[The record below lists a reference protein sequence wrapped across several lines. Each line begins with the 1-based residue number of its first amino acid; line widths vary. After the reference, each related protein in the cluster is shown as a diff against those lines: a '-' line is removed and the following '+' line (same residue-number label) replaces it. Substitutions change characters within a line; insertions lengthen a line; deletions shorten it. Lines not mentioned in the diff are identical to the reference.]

1 MKNTNYSFRSFL
13 TKTIIL
19 LIFFSLVSRTMSA
32 QFSFAGQIPP
42 PVKYKP
48 SQVIDPEKGIA
59 IYDRLNIA
67 IGDSSRHNPK
77 GYAASDWIEDYYESG
92 QLLHK
97 GFYIDGKLKV
107 YKNYWEDGK
116 MERNFR
122 FIDFS
127 KSQMTV
133 YYNTGQVRSDII
145 YNEGA
150 PFKTLEYY
158 PDGKPDFQEEFD
170 KKMEYLLYRRSY
182 YENGNPTS
190 ILEVKDTK
198 KKFYSQTDYFE
209 NGKVKEEGKIMLLP
223 GTEEYKKDGVWKV
236 YDDTG
241 KLTAEEEYA
250 SGSLSNTKKY

>member
-1 MKNTNYSFRSFL
+1 MKYTNYSISRFL
-13 TKTIIL
+13 IKIFLL
-19 LIFFSLVSRTMSA
+19 LIVFSLGSKSVYA

-67 IGDSSRHNPK
+67 IGDSTRHNAK

-116 MERNFR
+116 LERNFHYL
-122 FIDFS
+122 DFS
-127 KSQMTV
+127 KSEMQV
-133 YYNTGQVRSDII
+133 YFNNGQIRSDII

-150 PFKTLEYY
+150 PMKTLEYY
-158 PDGKPDFQEEFD
+158 PDGKPDFQEEYD
-170 KKMEYLLYRRSY
+170 KKQEYLLYRRSY
-182 YENGNPTS
+182 FDNGNPTS
-190 ILEVKDTK
+190 LLEIKDAK
-198 KKFYSQTDYFE
+198 KKTYTDTEYFDS
-209 NGKVKEEGKIMLLP
+209 GKVKEEGKMILVP
-223 GTEEYKKDGVWKV
+223 GTEDYKKDGTWKV
-236 YDDTG
+236 YDETG

-250 SGSLSNTKKY
+250 SGSLSSTKKY